1 MAKILLID
9 DEPMVRASV
18 SAALIASGH
27 EVTLAQNGLEGLEL
41 FSQDDFN
48 LVITDIIMDEVEG
61 IETIIELKKKRPDQ
75 KIIAISG
82 GGKLGAKTHLDLA
95 LKFGAEKI
103 LEKPFRLAEL
113 FSAINDLT
121 NSSRT
126 T

>member
-18 SAALIASGH
+18 SAALVAAGH
-27 EVTLAQNGLEGLEL
+27 EVAEAQNGLEGLEL
-41 FSQDDFN
+41 FSQSEFN
-48 LVITDIIMDEVEG
+48 IVITDIIMDEIEG

-95 LKFGAEKI
+95 LKFGADKI
-103 LEKPFRLAEL
+103 LEKPFRSADL
-113 FSAINDLT
+113 FSAINAMT
-121 NSSRT
+121 NPPRKT
-126 T
+126 

>member
-41 FSQDDFN
+41 FSQGDFN

>member
-18 SAALIASGH
+18 SAALVASGH
-27 EVTLAQNGLEGLEL
+27 EVVLAKNGLEGLEL
-41 FSQDDFN
+41 FSQGDFN

-121 NSSRT
+121 NSST
-126 T
+126 TT